1 MKDNNSIIIMKKKMQ
16 RSVVEE
22 LFKKNI
28 INFEM
33 SNQIIK
39 KIDSDILKL
48 SNDEDEK
55 EKKIIVEV
63 EI

>member
-1 MKDNNSIIIMKKKMQ
+1 M
-16 RSVVEE
+16 
-22 LFKKNI
+22 FKKNI

>member
-16 RSVVEE
+16 KSVVEE

>member
-1 MKDNNSIIIMKKKMQ
+1 MKDNNSIIIMKRKMQ
-16 RSVVEE
+16 RNVVEE

>member
-22 LFKKNI
+22 MFKKNI
-28 INFEM
+28 INFEV

-48 SNDEDEK
+48 SNDDEK

>member
-1 MKDNNSIIIMKKKMQ
+1 MKDNNSIIIMKRKMQ
-16 RSVVEE
+16 RNVVEE

-48 SNDEDEK
+48 SNDDEK

>member
-1 MKDNNSIIIMKKKMQ
+1 MKDNNSIIIMKRKMQ
-16 RSVVEE
+16 KSVVEE

>member
-22 LFKKNI
+22 MFKKNI
-28 INFEM
+28 INFEV

-48 SNDEDEK
+48 SNDKDEK

>member
-16 RSVVEE
+16 RNVVEE